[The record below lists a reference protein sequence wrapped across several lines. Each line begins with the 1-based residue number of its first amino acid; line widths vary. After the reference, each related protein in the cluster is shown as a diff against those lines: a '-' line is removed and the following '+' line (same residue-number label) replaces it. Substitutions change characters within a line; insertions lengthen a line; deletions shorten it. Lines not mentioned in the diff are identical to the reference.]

1 MDLLILVEMKKRS
14 SIIITSEFIEVPKL
28 LALVSRPAGH
38 ECQVKYHC
46 NNKFNGHQTS
56 FFLLSSNKPIAW
68 LLKQLEESAA
78 AKPIW
83 HFSQG
88 SNERAILV
96 EMK

>member
-56 FFLLSSNKPIAW
+56 FFSIE
-68 LLKQLEESAA
+68 LKQAHSLAA
-78 AKPIW
+78 EAARR
-83 HFSQG
+83 
-88 SNERAILV
+88 ERGG
-96 EMK
+96 